1 MINKEVF
8 IKTLLE
14 KAYKLPLDHY
24 LDIRSYKR
32 DRIIYLIR
40 KTEDHYHI
48 IENGFYKDEF
58 QITFSEIRS
67 LFKKILKKEF
77 PRSHRIRLYTM
88 GLYNKNIAKEIKRK
102 NI

>member
-1 MINKEVF
+1 MIHKEVF

-14 KAYKLPLDHY
+14 KAEKLTVGHY

-32 DRIIYLIR
+32 DRIIYFIR
-40 KTEDHYHI
+40 KEEDRYHV

-58 QITFSEIRS
+58 QVAFSEIRS

-88 GLYNKNIAKEIKRK
+88 GLFDKNIAKEIKRK
-102 NI
+102 KI